1 MMFRRPNVRY
11 GSTPEPVTP
20 YQRAQQ
26 TWDDRI
32 GSAREQAKNWRFA
45 CFTALALCASMA
57 GGWYWQAARGTVIP
71 WVVQVDRLGNVQAS
85 GPAASNYHP
94 TDAVIARDLADIIVW
109 LRGVS
114 VDQIDMRA
122 NWLRAYK
129 FFTAKGQLFLND
141 YAQHNDPFARVG
153 KEQVSVDVTSVVR
166 ASDQSFRVEWV
177 ERHYVDGSLAS
188 TERWNAIVTVMISPP
203 RTADGDT
210 LNVNPLGIYVDA
222 LNWSKELN

>member
-1 MMFRRPNVRY
+1 MFRRPTVRY

-26 TWDDRI
+26 VWDDRI
-32 GSAREQAKNWRFA
+32 GSAREQAKNWRLA
-45 CFTALALCASMA
+45 CFAALALCSAMA

-71 WVVQVDRLGNVQAS
+71 WVVQIDKLGNVQAS

-94 TDAVIARDLADIIVW
+94 TDAVIARDLADVITW

-122 NWLRAYK
+122 HWLRAYR

-141 YAQHNDPFARVG
+141 YAQRNDPFARVG

-166 ASDQSFRVEWV
+166 ASDQSFRIEWV
-177 ERHYVDGSLAS
+177 ERHYVDGVLAA
-188 TERWNAIVTVMISPP
+188 TERWNAIVTVVIAPP

>member
-1 MMFRRPNVRY
+1 MFRRPNVRY

-26 TWDDRI
+26 TWDDR
-32 GSAREQAKNWRFA
+32 SALRASRQRTGDLPASPRWRSA
-45 CFTALALCASMA
+45 PAWRVAGMA
-57 GGWYWQAARGTVIP
+57 GGPRHRDSMGRAGGQARQCPSLRPG
-71 WVVQVDRLGNVQAS
+71 R
-85 GPAASNYHP
+85 SNYHP
-94 TDAVIARDLADIIVW
+94 TDAVIARDLANVIVW

-166 ASDQSFRVEWV
+166 ASDQSFRIEWV
-177 ERHYVDGSLAS
+177 ERHYVDGALAS
-188 TERWNAIVTVMISPP
+188 TERWNAIVTVTISPP

-210 LNVNPLGIYVDA
+210 LNINPLGIYIDA